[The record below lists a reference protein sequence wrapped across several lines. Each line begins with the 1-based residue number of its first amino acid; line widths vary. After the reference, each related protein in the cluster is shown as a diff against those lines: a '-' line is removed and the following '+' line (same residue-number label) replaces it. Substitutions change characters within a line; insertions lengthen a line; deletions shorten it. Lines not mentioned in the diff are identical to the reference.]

1 MKMVCVICILVTN
14 ATNVPDGLR
23 RILSV
28 IGPRLDRRAMAP
40 AWVSDE
46 HSQRRGEREEGKEE
60 QEGGRRGIECF
71 GNRKRKG
78 KSKKRERL
86 NP

>member
-46 HSQRRGEREEGKEE
+46 HSQRRGKE
-60 QEGGRRGIECF
+60 
-71 GNRKRKG
+71 RKG
-78 KSKKRERL
+78 RKSKREVGEESNVLGIGRGRGRVRKGRG
-86 NP
+86 